1 MTDLRQKRLA
11 SLNKL
16 LMEQDRP
23 KYAAAIEAGS
33 SEPEA
38 SKETKDD
45 DDFLSQV
52 TNTII
57 SLYGIKQARK
67 ILIAVIKKAGPE
79 GAELAKA
86 LEGGTKASRSARVLS
101 FFRNLGPRGV
111 ALSKRIAQ
119 ETVMTLARRGPSR
132 AVLRRIMLN
141 PSIARFVATRLGI
154 SLSFPSGAPI
164 GSATAALATTGGQTA
179 VGAAGAA
186 SVAGYVLAGA
196 AVGTAIGI
204 GLNKLFSSPDLDKE
218 VKERLDKAKED
229 INYAKAELDV
239 YCKGTGALCRDDVD
253 CSGKPGGYEYNK
265 ASGYEETLGLGSGR
279 ELFGVPGFR
288 TFKQTPMSFHSND
301 GAVMIGLAFIL
312 VQHDLKNG
320 KITLPNE
327 ENKLK
332 KAELKQG
339 SVSKEY
345 EDCIKNWLTQSR
357 VMLAQVKKLGMEKAY
372 KELRFVYGI
381 DALPDLPADKE
392 EEAASTAG
400 PTKGNECRGYPFVPG
415 CVGDGINNMIAVLV
429 RGTDEGQR
437 LFQAD
442 RDKIQKLADDSVMS
456 PEVIEFVKQVLKVEN
471 PKVLADFEAKG
482 NKINSSSDPLAVY
495 VNKLAKEKNISES
508 ILTERV
514 KIDPHYVN
522 IIKEQRLRTLNKKLM
537 ENKNVIK

>member
-1 MTDLRQKRLA
+1 MTDLRQKRLDN
-11 SLNKL
+11 LNKL
-16 LMEQDRP
+16 LMEQP
-23 KYAAAIEAGS
+23 KYAAAIAGS

-38 SKETKDD
+38 SEKDKSNKSNLVD
-45 DDFLSQV
+45 KVVDGA
-52 TNTII
+52 NTVLAFKGGK
-57 SLYGIKQARK
+57 SYLKKA
-67 ILIAVIKKAGPE
+67 LKKAGVKGGE
-79 GAELAKA
+79 EVVKKGLLRRTLSNLSFRSLLLLAKEIIAFQQFSAMPVRA
-86 LEGGTKASRSARVLS
+86 LHGGGKLGLRAAAAAYGSGTAAAS
-101 FFRNLGPRGV
+101 
-111 ALSKRIAQ
+111 
-119 ETVMTLARRGPSR
+119 
-132 AVLRRIMLN
+132 
-141 PSIARFVATRLGI
+141 
-154 SLSFPSGAPI
+154 I
-164 GSATAALATTGGQTA
+164 GSAVAI
-179 VGAAGAA
+179 GAIG
-186 SVAGYVLAGA
+186 
-196 AVGTAIGI
+196 GTAIGF

-218 VKERLDKAKED
+218 VEERLNKAKKD

-265 ASGYEETLGLGSGR
+265 ASGYEETLGLGTGR

-301 GAVMIGLAFIL
+301 GAVMVGLAFIL
-312 VQHDLKNG
+312 AIDDLKNG

-392 EEAASTAG
+392 GEEASTAG
-400 PTKGNECRGYPFVPG
+400 PAKGNECRGYPFVPG

-437 LFQAD
+437 LFQANK
-442 RDKIQKLADDSVMS
+442 DKIQKLADDSVMS
-456 PEVIEFVKQVLKVEN
+456 PEVIEFVKQVLEKEN
-471 PKVLADFEAKG
+471 PEVLADFEAKG
-482 NKINSSSDPLAVY
+482 NKINSSSDPLSVY

-508 ILTERV
+508 ILTERI

-522 IIKEQRLRTLNKKLM
+522 VIKEQRLRTLNKKLM
-537 ENKNVIK
+537 GR